1 MGTVEGNQCHCKVG
15 RGMSWIWRRYNHQL
29 FLFPEEEAELQQQRQ
44 PGGEGSLLLHRPR
57 PGEWGGEPTHRIYP
71 SVFYLMNYVPDCLY
85 AKLNQESSRLRV
97 TR

>member
-1 MGTVEGNQCHCKVG
+1 
-15 RGMSWIWRRYNHQL
+15 MSWNLRRYNHQI

-44 PGGEGSLLLHRPR
+44 PGGEGSLLLHRPW

-85 AKLNQESSRLRV
+85 AKLNQESSRFRV
-97 TR
+97 TRRVTVRDGR

>member
-15 RGMSWIWRRYNHQL
+15 RVMSWNRRRYNHQQ

-44 PGGEGSLLLHRPR
+44 PGGEGSLLLQRPS
-57 PGEWGGEPTHRIYP
+57 PGEWGGEPTHRLYP
-71 SVFYLMNYVPDCLY
+71 SVFYLMNNVPDRVY

>member
-15 RGMSWIWRRYNHQL
+15 RGMSWNLRRCNHQL

-85 AKLNQESSRLRV
+85 AKLNQESSRFRV